1 MIELTRINLLPY
13 REEIKQRKQQQ
24 FKILMLGAFAVGLGL
39 AAATYLGIDSAI
51 SNQESRNNFLQTEID
66 RLDRELGEIDKLQ
79 QEKEA
84 FLAKKLKVEELQE
97 KRYQAAYILDS
108 LNALTPDNTYLTAL
122 EAESPTSYKISGH
135 AISDNKI
142 AVMMRSLPSTG
153 IFLQPELLSIKKVD
167 NYQEFTLKSSINQV
181 NTPAPAPTAQSSG
194 EVAEPVAEPAPEA
207 Q

>member
-194 EVAEPVAEPAPEA
+194 EMAESVAEPAPEA